1 MVCCKLYAG
10 EGHQDKGYRIKA
22 DTSGKIGHCNLA
34 LVFSIIIF
42 GYIGQT
48 QGFIYAQF

>member
-1 MVCCKLYAG
+1 MLFVVYMQEKGIRIRDTVSKQILPVRWALY
-10 EGHQDKGYRIKA
+10 
-22 DTSGKIGHCNLA
+22 LA